1 MAYEVLVL
9 DVDGTLVNSKKEI
22 TKATKEA
29 VIQCQQNGI
38 KVVIASGRCTEGI
51 RHQAEELELQ
61 NYGGYILSYNG
72 GKITNFATGE
82 VVYDITLPS
91 GMNHELYDCAM

>member
-72 GKITNFATGE
+72 GEIIDWSTGE
-82 VVYDITLPS
+82 L
-91 GMNHELYDCAM
+91 LYNCLLYTSDAADD